1 MIKTDNIFIAGVKE
15 KYPEEL
21 LENRVTV
28 EGNVIAVIYQ
38 DPLILDESHL
48 KSSDFITNDGVFY
61 FSLAKQLRQLGYTVF
76 DEVTIL
82 SSSPENVRD
91 SFTERGG
98 YETIHN
104 LKEVVDSR
112 NADIYLDNLYR
123 ENIMLKLHIN
133 GFNLLKPVQDGNKEI
148 IPYKLFRKMNSE
160 SVIDWYDA
168 KLSSFDTP
176 NSSLVTEEEML
187 DFDEAFI
194 QSCEEGEENG
204 VPFDICG
211 EDVNGEIINAYPF
224 LSRQINGL
232 LNGTFTMLGGFSSVG
247 KSTWWI
253 TVIAALLYRG
263 RKIMIISNEESIKKF
278 KTKFLVWYLGK
289 RNRYFKLTKKKLTSG
304 DISEEDRQQIEY
316 VRKYWR
322 DKYNNKLKLVS
333 ISDANM
339 NVVKKKIREGILKDG
354 IDVVLYDT
362 FKIQENDMTNA
373 RQDLALVRDSRE
385 FDKIAKKY
393 NIITLASIQLSEYMR
408 GKLFLDSSVIS
419 NAKQVKE
426 QLEGLFLIRPVYDEE
441 LDPKSKYYCRPF
453 RLKKVGDKWVEE
465 EYEPDRTAVWRML
478 FVEKTRTGSNST
490 DTGVAYLLRY
500 SGDFAIFR
508 ETCQCRPRRGKI
520 E

>member
-1 MIKTDNIFIAGVKE
+1 MKTKNDFISGVTE
-15 KYPEEL
+15 KYPPEL
-21 LENRVTV
+21 LENRKTV
-28 EGNVIAVIYQ
+28 EGNVVGIVFN
-38 DPLILDESHL
+38 DPLILDETNL
-48 KSSDFITNDGVFY
+48 KSSDFITSDGFFY
-61 FSLAKQLRQLGYTVF
+61 FSLAKQLRKSGYSVF
-76 DEVTIL
+76 DEVSVLTGI
-82 SSSPENVRD
+82 SENIRD
-91 SFTERGG
+91 EFVERGG
-98 YETIHN
+98 YEPLQN
-104 LKEVVDSR
+104 LVDVIDNR
-112 NADIYLDNLYR
+112 NADVYLDNLYR
-123 ENIMLKLHIN
+123 ENIILKLHNN
-133 GFNLLKPVQDGNKEI
+133 GFNLLIPIQDGGKEVV
-148 IPYKLFRKMNSE
+148 PYKLFRKMNSE
-160 SVIDWYDA
+160 SIIDWYDA

-176 NSSLVTEEEML
+176 NSSLVTEEEMM

-194 QSCEEGEENG
+194 QNCEEGEENG
-204 VPFDICG
+204 VPFDVCG
-211 EDVNGEIINAYPF
+211 EDVNGDVINAYPF

-253 TVIAALLYRG
+253 AVIAALLYRG
-263 RKIMIISNEESIKKF
+263 RKVMIISNEESIKKF

-304 DISEEDRQQIEY
+304 DISEEDKKQIEY
-316 VRKYWR
+316 VRNYWR
-322 DKYNNKLKLVS
+322 DKYNKMLKLVS

-393 NIITLASIQLSEYMR
+393 NIIMLASIQLSEYMR

-426 QLEGLFLIRPVYDEE
+426 QLEGLFLMRPIYDEE
-441 LDPKSKYYCRPF
+441 LDPKSKHYCRPF
-453 RLKKVGDKWVEE
+453 RLRKVGDKWVEE